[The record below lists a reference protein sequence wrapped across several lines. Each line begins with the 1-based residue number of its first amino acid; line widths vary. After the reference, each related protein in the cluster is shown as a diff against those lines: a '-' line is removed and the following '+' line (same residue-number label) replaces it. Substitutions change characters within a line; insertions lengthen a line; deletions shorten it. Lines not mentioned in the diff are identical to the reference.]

1 MFFLEKE
8 RRGSPFFSLF
18 FFRKSKEI
26 EIEKEK
32 EKEKEKGKGK
42 ETERVK
48 GNTVHIRIK
57 LTRSHP
63 QLHPNSPLLI
73 FQRLLCL
80 LHFIEEKK

>member
-18 FFRKSKEI
+18 FFRKNK

-32 EKEKEKGKGK
+32 EKEKGKGKGK

-63 QLHPNSPLLI
+63 QLHPNSPLLS
-73 FQRLLCL
+73 FQKEHLGLPIT
-80 LHFIEEKK
+80 FY